1 MILRDLRKNI
11 EDIVNQSNLSIDCIY
26 FVFKDLMNEI
36 ENIYNQEI
44 QKEFIEQQKKKEEES
59 QDNDN
64 IKEEGGGQE

>member
-36 ENIYNQEI
+36 ENVYNQEI
-44 QKEFIEQQKKKEEES
+44 QREFIEQQKRKDEEDNNNKE
-59 QDNDN
+59 
-64 IKEEGGGQE
+64 GGQE

>member
-36 ENIYNQEI
+36 ENVYNQEI
-44 QKEFIEQQKKKEEES
+44 QREFIEQQKKKEEE
-59 QDNDN
+59 DNN
-64 IKEEGGGQE
+64 KEEGGQE

>member
-1 MILRDLRKNI
+1 MVLRDLRKNI

-44 QKEFIEQQKKKEEES
+44 QREFIEQQKKKEEE
-59 QDNDN
+59 NN
-64 IKEEGGGQE
+64 NKEEGGQE

>member
-36 ENIYNQEI
+36 ENVYNQEI
-44 QKEFIEQQKKKEEES
+44 QREFIEQQKRKDEE
-59 QDNDN
+59 DNN
-64 IKEEGGGQE
+64 KEEGGGQE

>member
-36 ENIYNQEI
+36 ENVYNQEI
-44 QKEFIEQQKKKEEES
+44 QREFIEQQKKKDEE
-59 QDNDN
+59 DNN
-64 IKEEGGGQE
+64 KEEGGGQE

>member
-1 MILRDLRKNI
+1 MVLRDLRKNI

-44 QKEFIEQQKKKEEES
+44 QREFIEQQKKNDEEDNNKE
-59 QDNDN
+59 
-64 IKEEGGGQE
+64 EEGGGQE

>member
-64 IKEEGGGQE
+64 IKEEGGEQE

>member
-1 MILRDLRKNI
+1 MVLRDLRKNI

-44 QKEFIEQQKKKEEES
+44 QREFIEQQKRKDEE
-59 QDNDN
+59 DNN
-64 IKEEGGGQE
+64 KEEGGGQE

>member
-1 MILRDLRKNI
+1 MVLRDLRKNI

-44 QKEFIEQQKKKEEES
+44 QREFIEQQKKKEEE
-59 QDNDN
+59 DNN
-64 IKEEGGGQE
+64 KEEGGQE

>member
-44 QKEFIEQQKKKEEES
+44 QREFIEQQKKKEEE
-59 QDNDN
+59 DNN
-64 IKEEGGGQE
+64 KEEGGQE